1 MRLLRVMSSAGW
13 FRLSQLQEYRSLDD
27 PLPPSR
33 VVGRTSSAFCT
44 MFITGWSLMYV
55 CTGGSICRMMTG
67 RTRLFWLMSS
77 SPLQPKEEPQ
87 RPHIRLA
94 ASTSGA
100 FASWECSSS
109 FQWEGW
115 APALQSAICLS
126 SALCGCGLHSMQ
138 SVSSSVHNAAA
149 SIRALGFAYVSKVTE
164 RRPWFLSRFG
174 NYSEFIKVVA
184 IAPVIWLVGPLHTI
198 RPPGQRL
205 DFDVMRDYAVYN
217 GLYYILPFFLG
228 LNWTHLQRWKPL
240 RGVSASPAGV
250 SK

>member
-1 MRLLRVMSSAGW
+1 
-13 FRLSQLQEYRSLDD
+13 
-27 PLPPSR
+27 
-33 VVGRTSSAFCT
+33 
-44 MFITGWSLMYV
+44 
-55 CTGGSICRMMTG
+55 
-67 RTRLFWLMSS
+67 
-77 SPLQPKEEPQ
+77 
-87 RPHIRLA
+87 
-94 ASTSGA
+94 
-100 FASWECSSS
+100 
-109 FQWEGW
+109 
-115 APALQSAICLS
+115 
-126 SALCGCGLHSMQ
+126 MQ

-250 SK
+250 RQLLGNQRASMVVAAAIPGVLGSIAFHANLIYYSEYSWIYAGYAAVLVGTIALVTWLVRKSRSIHLHHFFTCCVTIPFTSFNNPLSAVCQSLLAGVYIEGAARFGMG